1 MFSVLLSIKGENLL
15 GGHSF
20 NLMNSIWVGNAVT
33 VPPQP
38 KTLHYHCEEH
48 DADVAA
54 EKQPMVGS
62 VNWREDFVNCVRI
75 KSTL

>member
-1 MFSVLLSIKGENLL
+1 
-15 GGHSF
+15 
-20 NLMNSIWVGNAVT
+20 MNSIWVENAVT

-62 VNWREDFVNCVRI
+62 VYWREDFVNCVRI
-75 KSTL
+75 KATL

>member
-1 MFSVLLSIKGENLL
+1 
-15 GGHSF
+15 
-20 NLMNSIWVGNAVT
+20 MNSICVENAVT

-48 DADVAA
+48 DADVDA

-62 VNWREDFVNCVRI
+62 VYWREGFVNCVRI
-75 KSTL
+75 KATL